1 MSLPPPITHSHRG
14 ADWTSFGLV
23 LAIGSL
29 IYGWIAAHAYTVSA
43 FSDPMDYMFM
53 ADFYK
58 KYLYGGAID
67 QAAQYYRSSRYPPI
81 FPMLLGAFGAGSDEI
96 HRACIISNVM
106 AVLAGLAVW
115 WWIRVERKDAWVAGF
130 IALALFLYP
139 SYFLLNL
146 FPLSEPLAMALM
158 ACVFAVL
165 ATPTLG
171 RSRLLVAGLLIGI
184 APLART
190 ALLPLIPAFVL
201 WLTIRRPVAW
211 RHMLLPVAAAVA
223 PIAVWMVYRS
233 ALKADSYMASLTPEL
248 IVAEL
253 GGWPDALWVQPTR
266 MFAAWVDNWGVF
278 ANPLTASV
286 SGFLALMSAIGCV
299 YRLRANKIDA
309 WFLAGYIAMIL
320 VWPYPDEL
328 GRFLIVVYPCLLL
341 CCITAAA
348 ELTVFL
354 HSRWPPLSPNAAIM
368 GVAGAVLLATAPT
381 AALYARRA
389 SLPVDAELLGDKR
402 EPVFFRAETDEDAL
416 FTAEVYGRIRLL
428 AAAIAD
434 YVPPGQCVYAIPP
447 QLVTLY
453 GKVPA
458 LLYPKDLVGDPEAE
472 SKLPYCDF
480 FFLGGVG
487 ATQLDLPALYPW
499 QALTGWTE
507 PVLTSEI
514 SRDGETSLAA
524 ALLKRSSRP
533 DGAAPSTHE
542 DTPH

>member
-1 MSLPPPITHSHRG
+1 MSLPPSPTRRRRR

-58 KYLYGGAID
+58 KYLYGGSID

-81 FPMLLGAFGAGSDEI
+81 FPMLLGVFGAGSDEI
-96 HRACIISNVM
+96 HRACIVSNVT

-115 WWIRVERKDAWVAGF
+115 WWIRVERRDAWTAGF

-139 SYFLLNL
+139 SYFLLNM
-146 FPLSEPLAMALM
+146 FPLSEPLAMAIM
-158 ACVFAVL
+158 ACVLAVL
-165 ATPTLG
+165 AAPDPE
-171 RSRLLVAGLLIGI
+171 RSRLLVGGLLIGI

-190 ALLPLIPAFVL
+190 ALLPLIPAFFL
-201 WLTIRRPVAW
+201 WLAIRRPVAW
-211 RHMLLPVAAAVA
+211 RHMLPPVLAAITPMVA
-223 PIAVWMVYRS
+223 WLAYRS
-233 ALKADSYMASLTPEL
+233 LLKADSYAASLTSDL
-248 IVAEL
+248 ILTAL

-266 MFAAWVDNWGVF
+266 LFAAWVDNWGAF
-278 ANPLTASV
+278 ANPLTLAISA
-286 SGFLALMSAIGCV
+286 FLGVMSAIGCV
-299 YRLRANKIDA
+299 VRMRSNKIDA

-328 GRFLIVVYPCLLL
+328 GRFLIVAYPCLLL
-341 CCITAAA
+341 CSLSAATTLA
-348 ELTVFL
+348 GLTRARLPAVSARAVTIL
-354 HSRWPPLSPNAAIM
+354 
-368 GVAGAVLLATAPT
+368 VAGAVTLGTAPT
-381 AALYARRA
+381 AAQFAWRA
-389 SLPVDAELLGDKR
+389 ALPVDPELLGDKR
-402 EPVFFRAETDEDAL
+402 EPAFFRVETDEDAL

-428 AAAIAD
+428 AAEVRD
-434 YVPPGQCVYAIPP
+434 HVPPGQCVYAIPP
-447 QLVTLY
+447 QLITLY
-453 GKVPA
+453 SGVRA
-458 LLYPKDLVGDPEAE
+458 YLYPHDLPDDPEAE
-472 SKLPYCDF
+472 DKLRYCDY
-480 FFLGGVG
+480 FFLSGVG
-487 ATQLDLPALYPW
+487 ATQLDLPPLYPW